1 MRILEVM
8 CCKVYTSF
16 TSSHFT
22 VQTLQGKRLSVRQT
36 WRCLQWSDQRWRFQM
51 ETMIIIM
58 VTMIKIGTDL
68 SRGRAELNPIFRHLC
83 GGLLWFHI
91 GCMFFEGTAGGH
103 VSKYDSIEA
112 GNAVNDGNW
121 RANVIINVR
130 LANVIIVVISWGE
143 NLVTMRLRNGATCI
157 HLISLQF
164 NYWNTHTEHFHTL
177 HI

>member
-1 MRILEVM
+1 
-8 CCKVYTSF
+8 
-16 TSSHFT
+16 
-22 VQTLQGKRLSVRQT
+22 
-36 WRCLQWSDQRWRFQM
+36 
-51 ETMIIIM
+51 
-58 VTMIKIGTDL
+58 
-68 SRGRAELNPIFRHLC
+68 
-83 GGLLWFHI
+83 
-91 GCMFFEGTAGGH
+91 MFFEGTAGGH

-164 NYWNTHTEHFHTL
+164 NYWNTHTAHFHTL
-177 HI
+177 HTFTHCTMHTAHRRHTSNTKMYTSTATSAEETQHCFGLKEANAAATVLGSR

>member
-1 MRILEVM
+1 
-8 CCKVYTSF
+8 
-16 TSSHFT
+16 
-22 VQTLQGKRLSVRQT
+22 
-36 WRCLQWSDQRWRFQM
+36 
-51 ETMIIIM
+51 
-58 VTMIKIGTDL
+58 
-68 SRGRAELNPIFRHLC
+68 
-83 GGLLWFHI
+83 
-91 GCMFFEGTAGGH
+91 MFFEGTSGGH

-164 NYWNTHTEHFHTL
+164 NYWNTHTAHFHTL

>member
-1 MRILEVM
+1 
-8 CCKVYTSF
+8 
-16 TSSHFT
+16 
-22 VQTLQGKRLSVRQT
+22 
-36 WRCLQWSDQRWRFQM
+36 
-51 ETMIIIM
+51 
-58 VTMIKIGTDL
+58 
-68 SRGRAELNPIFRHLC
+68 
-83 GGLLWFHI
+83 
-91 GCMFFEGTAGGH
+91 MFFEGTAGGH

-164 NYWNTHTEHFHTL
+164 NYWNTHTARFYTLNTFTHCTLLHTAQCTL
-177 HI
+177 HIKDKKCTFLLPLVRRKPSIVLV

>member
-1 MRILEVM
+1 
-8 CCKVYTSF
+8 
-16 TSSHFT
+16 
-22 VQTLQGKRLSVRQT
+22 
-36 WRCLQWSDQRWRFQM
+36 
-51 ETMIIIM
+51 
-58 VTMIKIGTDL
+58 
-68 SRGRAELNPIFRHLC
+68 
-83 GGLLWFHI
+83 
-91 GCMFFEGTAGGH
+91 MFFEGTAGGH

-164 NYWNTHTEHFHTL
+164 NYWNTHTAHFYTLHNAQCTL
-177 HI
+177 HIEDTPATQKCTLLLLLVRRKPSIVLV

>member
-1 MRILEVM
+1 MISILSGHVSINW
-8 CCKVYTSF
+8 CGALKI
-16 TSSHFT
+16 
-22 VQTLQGKRLSVRQT
+22 LPGKHMK
-36 WRCLQWSDQRWRFQM
+36 W
-51 ETMIIIM
+51 
-58 VTMIKIGTDL
+58 
-68 SRGRAELNPIFRHLC
+68 
-83 GGLLWFHI
+83 
-91 GCMFFEGTAGGH
+91 EGTLGGH

-164 NYWNTHTEHFHTL
+164 NYWNTHTAHFHTL
-177 HI
+177 HTFTHCTMHI